1 MVVPG
6 VTGVP
11 IRPRGVLVE
20 RSCRAED
27 GACRHLLVWR
37 AGPGWRMLSSAVLG
51 GGIGEREWLIN
62 AQVRSGYDRMDP
74 DRHLAELAAAHGL
87 AGEGVGLM
95 TAAAVDDFTW
105 AVDGGVTAVVTTGIG
120 LPAWA
125 AAPETGAVRAAP
137 YVPGT
142 INILAVLPREV
153 SDAGLVNLVTTVTEA
168 KVQAL
173 LDAGYDCS
181 GTPSDAVCV
190 AVRRPVP
197 YRDAEIFGGPRSP
210 WGARLARAVHR
221 AVREG
226 AERDRVRRADG
237 PLRDHPVA
245 VPACRHT
252 ERLSGRP

>member
-51 GGIGEREWLIN
+51 GGIGERKWLIN

-74 DRHLAELAAAHGL
+74 DRHLAELAEAHGL

-95 TAAAVDDFTW
+95 TAA
-105 AVDGGVTAVVTTGIG
+105 
-120 LPAWA
+120 
-125 AAPETGAVRAAP
+125 
-137 YVPGT
+137 
-142 INILAVLPREV
+142 
-153 SDAGLVNLVTTVTEA
+153 
-168 KVQAL
+168 
-173 LDAGYDCS
+173 
-181 GTPSDAVCV
+181 
-190 AVRRPVP
+190 
-197 YRDAEIFGGPRSP
+197 FGGPRSP

-252 ERLSGRP
+252 ERLWQR